1 MLNYTDI
8 LVLNPAY
15 YLKNDGN
22 KIIFCTRENL
32 KGVKIPYE
40 SFFSYLHPLNA
51 QLLSFFNGENLLRDA
66 INKASLHFKMT
77 KDEIY
82 NIVSELIENQE
93 GKSIRYKWHW
103 MYFPKNVL
111 VNINKVDKHH
121 ASELNSFLTYDK
133 VDLGA
138 FRLSAPISANLLLTM
153 KCYTDCIYCYANRQ
167 VNYNLMSLTQVK
179 SIIHQ
184 AKDLNMMNLD
194 VNGGEVLLHPYCIE
208 IFSEM
213 IKCGF
218 YPAIST
224 KIPISRDTILRL
236 KEIGVKSIQLS
247 LDTISPSILT
257 ELLQV
262 NGHYFQKIDQ
272 TLHFLD
278 QEGIDTTIHS
288 VLCTQNS
295 SINDLSELVKYLS
308 SFSCI
313 VDIRFSPAGYSL
325 YKGNNSAFRPSL
337 SELLEVSAYVENYN
351 KTNVNNKIILD
362 DYYTKDYY
370 QDENLFY
377 NRAICT
383 ANLRSFTIL
392 PDGRVTICE
401 ELYDHPQF
409 IIGDLTKQTIMEV
422 WNSSKALELFHLKKE
437 KVDKESKC
445 YNCSEFRKC
454 REVRGVCWKEIL
466 MAYGKDK
473 WDYPDPRCP
482 KAPEMNNTIY
492 TL

>member
-1 MLNYTDI
+1 MLNYSDT

-22 KIIFCTRENL
+22 KIIFSTRENL
-32 KGVKIPYE
+32 KELKNSHE
-40 SFFSYLHPLNA
+40 SFFTYLHPLNA
-51 QLLSFFNGENLLRDA
+51 QFLSFFNGENSLTDVLK
-66 INKASLHFKMT
+66 KASLHFKMA
-77 KDEIY
+77 EHEVY
-82 NIVSELIENQE
+82 NIVCELMENKE
-93 GKSIRYKWHW
+93 SKSIRYKWHW

-111 VNINKVDKHH
+111 VNIKKVDKYY
-121 ASELNSFLTYDK
+121 AYKLDSFLIYDQ

-153 KCYTDCIYCYANRQ
+153 KCYTDCIYCYANRKIGTK
-167 VNYNLMSLTQVK
+167 LMNFSQIA

-184 AKDLNMMNLD
+184 ARDLEMINLD
-194 VNGGEVLLHPYCIE
+194 VNGGEVLFHPNCIE

-218 YPAIST
+218 YPLIST
-224 KIPISRDTILRL
+224 KIPITRNKILEL
-236 KEIGVKSIQLS
+236 KKIGVKSIQLS
-247 LDTISPSILT
+247 LDTVNSSKLT
-257 ELLQV
+257 TLLKV

-272 TLHFLD
+272 TLHFLE
-278 QEGIDTTIHS
+278 QEGIATTIHS
-288 VLCTQNS
+288 VLCTQNV
-295 SINDLSELVKYLS
+295 SINDLSELIKYLS

-325 YKGNNSAFRPSL
+325 YKENNSDFRPSL
-337 SELLEVSAYVENYN
+337 DQLLEVSTYVRNYN
-351 KTNVNNKIILD
+351 ETSINNKIILD
-362 DYYTKDYY
+362 DYYTEDYY
-370 QDENLFY
+370 QNKNLFH

-383 ANLRSFTIL
+383 ANLRSFTVL

-422 WNSSKALELFHLKKE
+422 WNSPKALDLFYLKKE
-437 KVDKESKC
+437 EIDKESKC
-445 YNCSEFRKC
+445 YTCAEFRKC
-454 REVRGVCWKEIL
+454 RETRGVCWKEVL

-482 KAPEMNNTIY
+482 KAPEMNNRIY